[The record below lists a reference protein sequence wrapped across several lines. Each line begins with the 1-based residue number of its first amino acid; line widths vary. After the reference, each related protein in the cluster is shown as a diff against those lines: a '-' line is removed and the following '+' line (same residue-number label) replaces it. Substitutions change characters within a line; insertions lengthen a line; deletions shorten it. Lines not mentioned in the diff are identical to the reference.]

1 MSNVDLSALRID
13 PTLAVIPKRPL
24 GPRLLV
30 ASVLALALAVA
41 ATFLVPILW
50 PPRSVR
56 MAPVRVATHT
66 AQTSAAAAAEAV
78 GWVEADP
85 FPFMVRPL
93 VSGHLETLEVL
104 EGAIVKAGETVIAR
118 MASAE
123 LQAALDRANVAVGEQ
138 TAQLQ
143 RAQANQVLAKE
154 RLQQN
159 ADAELRLQDARSKLT
174 ALQTRLSTATAKLMQ
189 VQAQADSASAHV
201 KAQQRLE
208 AAGQSFPVALERA
221 TADAEAAKAAVAAS
235 QTEIAGLQGELAE
248 QQRTERLC
256 EQLAKDPVDLR
267 GAVAIAVAE
276 LHKAE
281 AVLGKA
287 QVDVAI
293 AERELAWATVLSP
306 IDGVVLRL
314 ESRPGDMVGHG
325 QQSIVA
331 LYDPKKL
338 RARIDVP
345 LDSLRGI
352 REGQQ
357 VEITS
362 AVIGDTVVKGVVQRL
377 QHESDLLKNTLQVK
391 IGLIDPP
398 ALLRP
403 ETLCR
408 ARFLAG
414 AASPEQAG
422 TAITAFRVPA
432 AAIHGNEV
440 FVFDPKHGTARAV
453 RIEVLSEDGDVRI
466 VRGELSPTHHVV
478 LEAVTD
484 GEAIREAKQ

>member
-143 RAQANQVLAKE
+143 RAQANQVLANE

-174 ALQTRLSTATAKLMQ
+174 AL
-189 VQAQADSASAHV
+189 
-201 KAQQRLE
+201 
-208 AAGQSFPVALERA
+208 
-221 TADAEAAKAAVAAS
+221 
-235 QTEIAGLQGELAE
+235 
-248 QQRTERLC
+248 
-256 EQLAKDPVDLR
+256 
-267 GAVAIAVAE
+267 
-276 LHKAE
+276 
-281 AVLGKA
+281 
-287 QVDVAI
+287 
-293 AERELAWATVLSP
+293 
-306 IDGVVLRL
+306 
-314 ESRPGDMVGHG
+314 
-325 QQSIVA
+325 
-331 LYDPKKL
+331 
-338 RARIDVP
+338 
-345 LDSLRGI
+345 
-352 REGQQ
+352 
-357 VEITS
+357 
-362 AVIGDTVVKGVVQRL
+362 
-377 QHESDLLKNTLQVK
+377 
-391 IGLIDPP
+391 
-398 ALLRP
+398 
-403 ETLCR
+403 
-408 ARFLAG
+408 
-414 AASPEQAG
+414 
-422 TAITAFRVPA
+422 
-432 AAIHGNEV
+432 
-440 FVFDPKHGTARAV
+440 
-453 RIEVLSEDGDVRI
+453 
-466 VRGELSPTHHVV
+466 
-478 LEAVTD
+478 
-484 GEAIREAKQ
+484 